1 MFSENMYKKISCP
14 LQKNLKSGQTFLL
27 FVVFKIHLLHLPT
40 LSLIQV
46 RSQFG
51 CGYIFCHNNSAA
63 IYQIILKTAL
73 QVVCPEYFRIGTICF
88 HIAVVLQKSVLLYRC
103 VKNRNI
109 TVERNRNHLYLAMF
123 ICQMRQC
130 GIFFLWTPHRNLPRS
145 STTYNLTG
153 IVQVEQLH

>member
-14 LQKNLKSGQTFLL
+14 LQKNLKSGQL
-27 FVVFKIHLLHLPT
+27 FAFCCIQNSSTPPSHLIINSGKKPIRLRLH
-40 LSLIQV
+40 
-46 RSQFG
+46 
-51 CGYIFCHNNSAA
+51 FCHNNSAA

-103 VKNRNI
+103 VENRNI
-109 TVERNRNHLYLAMF
+109 TVERNRNHLYPAMF

-130 GIFFLWTPHRNLPRS
+130 GIFSLDAAS
-145 STTYNLTG
+145 
-153 IVQVEQLH
+153 